1 LVNFLKVHWDLIGQ
15 ENGDYDLIDRVHKYF
30 EDNSEEFSEFV
41 SVWTGLWMKKWN
53 ERVKLLIGNQ
63 CSAQW
68 TRVNKKLNNA
78 EKVWRKLKE
87 RSGLKEVLVGALVRN
102 GEICGTSIMAE
113 NLLKLEIGAFNRKY
127 AKQGE
132 PARLVNLVNNTLRK
146 AREMSYSKGPLIF
159 VKVDKK
165 YFALQ

>member
-1 LVNFLKVHWDLIGQ
+1 VHWDLIGQ

-68 TRVNKKLNNA
+68 TRVNKKLSNA

-87 RSGLKEVLVGALVRN
+87 RRGLKEVLVGSLVRN

-113 NLLKLEIGAFNRKY
+113 NLLKLEIGACERKY

-132 PARLVNLVNNTLRK
+132 LTRLVNLVNNTLRK
-146 AREMSYSKGPLIF
+146 AREMSHSKGPLIF

-165 YFALQ
+165 YFALH